1 MDESRDGVLQFII
14 NLAAR
19 LFGKDASEL
28 GEDTSFTDDL
38 HCKSANIVQFT
49 TSLEDEYDIEV
60 PYMEFNRKKTFGEA
74 ADYIADLCDF

>member
-14 NLAAR
+14 DLAAR
-19 LFGKDASEL
+19 LFGLDASTL